1 MFWINIVISY
11 RNAIKNKYISLLN
24 IFGLSVGLACSMV
37 LLSWV
42 SYEFSFDGFFKNKE
56 NIYRLNLTSSRNND
70 LQKGPWS
77 HQGIGPEAFF
87 VFPEVKNFTRI
98 IDQHRIS
105 CKIVNDQFYIDKGYA
120 ADSTFFSVFS
130 FNAKEGFLS
139 KSLNRKDLVV
149 IDEYLAKKCFGTK
162 NALGETIDI
171 GNHVYTVSAVIK
183 NVPENSHLQFH
194 YLIPIL
200 NQPTSWLD
208 NKWGSDNCI
217 QYLVLEQNVNKVEFE
232 NKLTQLL
239 YSKRDTWKEL
249 KVNLIIQ
256 PLKEIHFG
264 RGFINDDAAKGNLQN
279 VYILISV
286 AFLILL
292 IACINFINMFISTS
306 LNRIKSTGV
315 KIVSGASKVSIFREF
330 SIEVLAFVVTSFIIS
345 IVLVK
350 TALPVLNSLLNTG
363 IEIKFFSLN
372 FIFISLPIIATTL
385 LLSSLFPGYYIT
397 RFNPVE
403 ILKSRVSGL
412 PGRRI
417 SFQNG
422 LLTLQFVITIL
433 LIISVIAINK
443 QVNFI
448 NSKKLGFDRENI
460 AYISTV
466 GEFSQQQNIQSLK
479 NELIK
484 SPNISNISSV
494 SSLPT
499 IRNIGGILYTRENNE
514 NKVLSERISISE
526 GYFELMKIKFIEGE
540 NELNNANGE
549 IQNCIINEIAA
560 KKLNLIP
567 PYAGQLIFDMNSNRY
582 LTIKGVIGDVNTKSL
597 CVDVEPTLYTQAR
610 NYDDMGII
618 LFKLGGD
625 YEGAINNIK
634 NYCQKNNNKIPFE
647 FHFLDMDYDNLYVN
661 ELRLQKT
668 LGWFSLVSIILA
680 SVGLLAMA
688 YFVSE
693 NKTKEIGIRK
703 INGAKVSEVMTMLNR
718 DFVKWV
724 VIAIIIAMPIAYY
737 AMVKWL
743 ENFAYKTDLS
753 WWIFALAGFIVLAIA
768 LITVSWQS
776 WKASTRNPVE
786 ALRYE

>member
-1 MFWINIVISY
+1 MFWINIVICY

-24 IFGLSVGLACSMV
+24 IFGLSVGLACSMI

-70 LQKGPWS
+70 FKGPWS
-77 HQGIGPEAFF
+77 HQGIGPEALS

-98 IDQHRIS
+98 IDQYRIP
-105 CKIVNDQFYIDKGYA
+105 CKIANDQFYIDKGYA

-130 FNAKEGFLS
+130 FNVKAGVLS

-149 IDEYLAKKCFGTK
+149 IDEYLANKCFGTK
-162 NALGETIDI
+162 SALGETIDI
-171 GNHVYTVSAVIK
+171 GNHVYTVSAIIK
-183 NVPENSHLQFH
+183 DVPENSHLQFH

-217 QYLVLEQNVNKVEFE
+217 QYLVLQQNVNKVEFE

-239 YSKRDTWKEL
+239 YNKRDTWKEL

-306 LNRIKSTGV
+306 LKRIKSTGV
-315 KIVSGASKVSIFREF
+315 KIVSGASKLSIFREF

-350 TALPVLNSLLNTG
+350 TALPVINNLLDTG
-363 IEIKFFSLN
+363 IEIKLFSLN
-372 FIFISLPIIATTL
+372 FLFISLPVIALTL
-385 LLSSLFPGYYIT
+385 LMSSIFPGYYIT

-403 ILKSRVSGL
+403 ILKLRISGL
-412 PGRRI
+412 TGKRI

-433 LIISVIAINK
+433 LIISVIAIHK

-448 NSKKLGFDRENI
+448 NSKELGFDRENI
-460 AYISTV
+460 AYISTG
-466 GEFSQQQNIQSLK
+466 GEFRQQQNIQSLK

-484 SPNISNISSV
+484 SPNISSISSV

-499 IRNIGGILYTRENNE
+499 IRNIGGMLYTRENNE

-540 NELNNANGE
+540 NELNNTNGE

-560 KKLNLIP
+560 KKLNLSP
-567 PYAGQLIFDMNSNRY
+567 PYTGQLIFDMNSGRY
-582 LTIKGVIGDVNTKSL
+582 LTIKGVTGDVNTKSL

-625 YEGAINNIK
+625 YEDAIAIIK
-634 NYCQKNNNKIPFE
+634 KYCQKFNSKIPFE

-661 ELRLQKT
+661 EIRLQKT

-680 SVGLLAMA
+680 CIGLLAMA
-688 YFVSE
+688 YFITE
-693 NKTKEIGIRK
+693 NKTKEIGVRK

-724 VIAIIIAMPIAYY
+724 VIAIIIATPIAYY
-737 AMVKWL
+737 VMVKWL
-743 ENFAYKTDLS
+743 ENFAYKTELS
-753 WWIFALAGFIVLAIA
+753 WWIFALSGVLVLGIA

-776 WKASTRNPVE
+776 WKAATRNPVE

>member
-1 MFWINIVISY
+1 MFWKNMKISY
-11 RNAIKNKYISLLN
+11 RNAIKNKYISVLN
-24 IFGLSVGLACSMV
+24 IFGLSVGLACSLV

-42 SYEFSFDGFFKNKE
+42 SYEFSFDGFLKNKE

-77 HQGIGPEAFF
+77 HQGIGPEALS

-98 IDQHRIS
+98 IDQHRNP
-105 CKIVNDQFYIDKGYA
+105 CKVANDQFYIDKGYA

-130 FNAKEGFLS
+130 FNAKAGVLS

-149 IDEYLAKKCFGTK
+149 IDEYLANKCFGTK
-162 NALGETIDI
+162 NALGEIINI
-171 GNHVYTVSAVIK
+171 GNHDYTVSAIIK
-183 NVPENSHLQFH
+183 DVPENSHLQFH

-200 NQPTSWLD
+200 NQSASWLD

-217 QYLVLEQNVNKVEFE
+217 QYLVLQQNVKKVEFE

-239 YSKRDTWKEL
+239 YSKSDIWKEL

-264 RGFINDDAAKGNLQN
+264 RGFISDDAAKGNLQN

-306 LNRIKSTGV
+306 LKRIKSTGV
-315 KIVSGASKVSIFREF
+315 KIVSGASKSSIFREF
-330 SIEVLAFVVTSFIIS
+330 SVEVTAFVVTSFIIS

-350 TALPVLNSLLNTG
+350 IALPVLNNLLDTG
-363 IEIKFFSLN
+363 IEIKLFSLN
-372 FIFISLPIIATTL
+372 FLFISLPVIAITL

-397 RFNPVE
+397 RFNPVV
-403 ILKSRVSGL
+403 ILKSGVTGLSGKKN
-412 PGRRI
+412 
-417 SFQNG
+417 SFQNS

-433 LIISVIAINK
+433 LIISVIVIHK

-448 NSKKLGFDRENI
+448 NSKKLGFDNENI

-466 GEFSQQQNIQSLK
+466 GGFSQQQNIQSLK

-499 IRNIGGILYTRENNE
+499 IRYIGGMLYTSENNE

-540 NELNNANGE
+540 NELNNTNGE
-549 IQNCIINEIAA
+549 IQNCIINEMAA
-560 KKLNLIP
+560 KKLNLNP
-567 PYAGQLIFDMNSNRY
+567 PYTGQLIFDMNSGRD

-597 CVDVEPTLYTQAR
+597 CVDVEPCLYTQAR

-625 YEGAINNIK
+625 YEDAINNIK
-634 NYCQKNNNKIPFE
+634 NYCQKYNSKTPFE

-661 ELRLQKT
+661 EIRMQKT

-680 SVGLLAMA
+680 SIGLLAMA
-688 YFVSE
+688 YFVTE

-703 INGAKVSEVMTMLNR
+703 INGAKVSEVMGMLNL
-718 DFVKWV
+718 DFVIWV
-724 VIAIIIAMPIAYY
+724 AIAFIIATPIAWY
-737 AMVKWL
+737 AMHKWL

-753 WWIFALAGFIVLAIA
+753 WWIFALAGLLALGIA
-768 LITVSWQS
+768 LLTVSWQS
-776 WKASTRNPVE
+776 WKAATRNPVE